1 MDASG
6 TDISLC
12 VYLLL
17 SEGCGHVLW
26 VSLCVCLCVLMYV
39 FLDAVGGYRQ
49 CARHSMRIICVCMCV
64 FSFAISVCLGLKAPV
79 SEGVSGGHLNRICSR
94 IA

>member
-17 SEGCGHVLW
+17 FAAVSMCYGCP
-26 VSLCVCLCVLMYV
+26 LCVCV
-39 FLDAVGGYRQ
+39 FLDAVGGVASAMDVDNVCVRLL
-49 CARHSMRIICVCMCV
+49 CVLICWLL
-64 FSFAISVCLGLKAPV
+64 AIGVCLGLKAPV

>member
-1 MDASG
+1 MDANG

-12 VYLLL
+12 VCYCLIL
-17 SEGCGHVLW
+17 SACAMGVCCVCANICGWMLW
-26 VSLCVCLCVLMYV
+26 VTRASVHALDVDNVCVL
-39 FLDAVGGYRQ
+39 AVCSHFGSSYQ
-49 CARHSMRIICVCMCV
+49 CM
-64 FSFAISVCLGLKAPV
+64 GLKAPV